1 MAEGKHPGGRP
12 KIPIDWKV
20 IDGLLRIQCTGEEIA
35 GAIGCSYDTLERRCK
50 DEHGASFADY
60 SVEKRAGG
68 RASLRRV
75 QWQNAMGGNA
85 TMQIWLGKQV
95 LGQVEKREY
104 TGKDGGPLR
113 TEVTQVEKNI
123 EDMSLEELQ
132 AEVHARSAGA

>member
-12 KIPIDWKV
+12 RKEIDLAQVAAMCK
-20 IDGLLRIQCTGEEIA
+20 IQCTQVEICGVLDVSEE
-35 GAIGCSYDTLERRCK
+35 TLLLRLQEQGWSSFPEFYERHSSEGK
-50 DEHGASFADY
+50 M
-60 SVEKRAGG
+60 
-68 RASLRRV
+68 SLRRV